1 MNNDRLALLLQYYS
15 EDPEDPFNLY
25 ALATEYKKEE
35 PLKAISY
42 FERLVENHSDYVP
55 TYYHLALLYID
66 MDEAVKAK
74 KIFEKGIEKA
84 TAMKEAMLLRELKS
98 AYDEF
103 MMDY

>member
-1 MNNDRLALLLQYYS
+1 MNNDRLALLLQYYA

-35 PLKAISY
+35 PLKALSY
-42 FERLVENHSDYVP
+42 FERLVEKHPDYVP
-55 TYYHLALLYID
+55 TYYHLALLYIE
-66 MDEAVKAK
+66 MDEVEKAK
-74 KIFEKGIEKA
+74 NVFEQGIEKA
-84 TAMKEAMLLRELKS
+84 TALNEAMLLRELKS

>member
-1 MNNDRLALLLQYYS
+1 MNNDRLALLLQYYDK
-15 EDPEDPFNLY
+15 DPGDPFNLY
-25 ALATEYKKEE
+25 ALATEYKNEA
-35 PLKAISY
+35 PVKALSY
-42 FERLVENHSDYVP
+42 FELLAEKHPDYVP

-66 MDEAVKAK
+66 MDEAEKAK
-74 KIFEKGIEKA
+74 KVFEKGIEKA